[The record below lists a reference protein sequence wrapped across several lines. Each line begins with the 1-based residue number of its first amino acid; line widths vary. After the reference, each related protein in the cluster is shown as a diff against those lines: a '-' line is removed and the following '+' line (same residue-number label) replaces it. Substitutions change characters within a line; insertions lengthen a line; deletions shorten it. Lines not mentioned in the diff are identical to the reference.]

1 MAKEFSPNQKKS
13 RSCIYPALFILAVK
27 SIESKAE
34 SFGGAD
40 WEGENPEQQRF
51 LLQTAGGAGQA
62 KTSHIQGLHLS
73 KCPHNVTLTL
83 SEGVHSY
90 VFKNDNSFCL

>member
-1 MAKEFSPNQKKS
+1 MIQNVKKKNVLLVAKEFSPNQKKS

-40 WEGENPEQQRF
+40 
-51 LLQTAGGAGQA
+51 
-62 KTSHIQGLHLS
+62 
-73 KCPHNVTLTL
+73 
-83 SEGVHSY
+83 
-90 VFKNDNSFCL
+90 